1 MSVNLGK
8 NKLRIAIAN
17 DSILEVEALRRTI
30 ASVPE
35 YEIAW
40 IAKDGV
46 AAVNQCLQDTPDL
59 ILMNLIMPVLNGI
72 QATKQIMKNS
82 PCGILIVTANVSEH
96 ANKVFEAMGY
106 GALDVID
113 MPSLGLDSNLDGR
126 NLLLH
131 KIATLGKLGRRYEL
145 RRVAAQPLLLAIGA
159 STGGPKALATILSQ
173 FPASFPAAIA
183 IVQHIDVQFAS
194 GLVDW
199 LATQIPLKVKL
210 AIAGEKVEGNCV
222 MLAGTNDHLVLTPQ
236 LTFQYTAEPT
246 ETPYRPSVDAFFHSI
261 VKYWKHKGVGL
272 LLTGMGRDGA
282 DGLLALKSAGWHTIA
297 QDEAT
302 STVYGMPKAAAEFG
316 AAKEI
321 LPIEAI
327 AAACVRQIGY
337 LGS

>member
-1 MSVNLGK
+1 MSVNPGT

-17 DSILEVEALRRTI
+17 DSVLEVEALRRTI
-30 ASVPE
+30 ASVPD
-35 YEIAW
+35 YEVAW
-40 IAKDGV
+40 IAKDGA
-46 AAVNQCLQDTPDL
+46 AAVNQCAQDTPDL
-59 ILMNLIMPVLNGI
+59 ILMNLIMPVLNGM
-72 QATKQIMKNS
+72 QATQQIMQNS

-106 GALDVID
+106 GALDAID
-113 MPSLGLDSNLDGR
+113 TPSLGLDGNSNGR
-126 NLLLH
+126 ALLLH
-131 KIATLGKLGRRYEL
+131 KIATLGKLVRRSEL
-145 RRVAAQPLLLAIGA
+145 RRSVVKPPLLAIGA

-183 IVQHIDVQFAS
+183 IVQHIDMQFAS
-194 GLVDW
+194 GLADW
-199 LATQIPLKVKL
+199 LATQTPLKVKL
-210 AIAGEKVEGNCV
+210 AIAGEKLEGNCV

-261 VKYWKHKGVGL
+261 VKYWKNKGVAL

-282 DGLLALKSAGWHTIA
+282 DGLLALKSAGWYTIA
-297 QDEAT
+297 QDAAT
-302 STVYGMPKAAAEFG
+302 SIVYGMPKAAAEFG

-321 LPIEAI
+321 LPIDAI
-327 AAACVRQIGY
+327 AAACVRQISY